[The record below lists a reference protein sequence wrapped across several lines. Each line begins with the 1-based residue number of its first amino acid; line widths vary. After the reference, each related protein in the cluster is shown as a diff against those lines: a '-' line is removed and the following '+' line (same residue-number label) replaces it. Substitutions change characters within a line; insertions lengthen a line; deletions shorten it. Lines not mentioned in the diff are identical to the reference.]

1 MDDPLIPVAV
11 GVAVALGIYL
21 FLRWRGASPSSD
33 TMPDDE
39 GGLNLAILLPQ
50 PFEFSERTFRSTLSD
65 ALGGDYSSDDD
76 EHFITPVIESAQ
88 YLVKGDETMF
98 IFHSRADPYF
108 PDNEA
113 VAATIEG
120 DDELASAIRAHS
132 AWISF
137 DCLDSEKSEKELYN
151 MMGSV
156 LSRLAPENA
165 SALFFPDRG
174 TLIKFDES
182 RRKQLAGGNA
192 LADLGFDDDG
202 TETN

>member
-1 MDDPLIPVAV
+1 MDNPLILVAV
-11 GVAVALGIYL
+11 GVAVAIGIYV
-21 FLRWRGASPSSD
+21 FIRSRGSAPSSD
-33 TMPDDE
+33 SMPEEE
-39 GGLNLAILLPQ
+39 GGLNMAILLPQ
-50 PFEFSERTFRSTLSD
+50 PFEFSEQTFRSTLSD
-65 ALGGDYSSDDD
+65 ALGGDYSSDED
-76 EHFITPVIESAQ
+76 ERFITPVIESAQ
-88 YLVKGDETMF
+88 YLVNGDETMF
-98 IFHSRADPYF
+98 IFHNRAEPYF
-108 PDNEA
+108 PDNDA

-137 DCLDSEKSEKELYN
+137 DSLDSEKSEKELYN

-156 LSRLAPENA
+156 LARLAPENA

-174 TLIKFDES
+174 TLIKFDEN

-192 LADLGFDDDG
+192 LVDLGFDDG